1 MLMKRLF
8 DVVVSFIGLLLL
20 TPLLVLIAFLIKLTS
35 PGPVF
40 FKQPRVG
47 RFGSI
52 FLIHKFRTMVVNAE
66 QLGLKITVGRD
77 PRITKIGHFLRRSKL
92 DELPQLIDVFLGR
105 MSMVGPRPEVPEYV
119 ACYPEAL
126 RSVVLSVRPGI
137 TDLASIEFRDES
149 AILGEASDPRK
160 AYIER
165 ILPIKL
171 KYYVEYVE
179 NQSFLRD
186 FYIILKTILAIFFR
200 NSSAH

>member
-1 MLMKRLF
+1 
-8 DVVVSFIGLLLL
+8 
-20 TPLLVLIAFLIKLTS
+20 
-35 PGPVF
+35 
-40 FKQPRVG
+40 
-47 RFGSI
+47 
-52 FLIHKFRTMVVNAE
+52 
-66 QLGLKITVGRD
+66 
-77 PRITKIGHFLRRSKL
+77 
-92 DELPQLIDVFLGR
+92 
-105 MSMVGPRPEVPEYV
+105 MVGPRPEVPEYV